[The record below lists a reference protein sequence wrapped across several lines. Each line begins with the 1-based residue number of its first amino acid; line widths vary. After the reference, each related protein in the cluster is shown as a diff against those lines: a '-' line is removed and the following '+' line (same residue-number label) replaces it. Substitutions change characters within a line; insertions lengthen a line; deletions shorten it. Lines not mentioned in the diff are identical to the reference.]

1 MTVGRTKRGVL
12 GLLAVMPDVLNRA
25 SIVGRTTRGLLG
37 STGVGDRPLATGCR
51 PLMLLVW
58 VLWSVG
64 VGGVGLAQELPDAI
78 RADQYRLAANKA
90 LKEQDPR
97 RAIEALEKYAG
108 VATDREWEFLYI
120 YGTLLVEYGA
130 TAAEVGQGQAVLV
143 ELVKKVG
150 PGAEPYLAALEELNV
165 AEEKL
170 EAFKRAAEAD
180 QRAAEA
186 KRAEESRRAE
196 ARRVGRRFRDC
207 EACPEMV
214 VVPAGTLM
222 MGSPASEAGRDD
234 DEGPVH
240 RVTIAQP
247 FAVGVYE
254 VTRGEFGRFVGATG
268 YSTGDRCR
276 TFENGEWEAR
286 SGRGWRNPGYQQGE
300 REPVVCVSW
309 EDAQAYVRWLS
320 EETGQRY
327 RLLSEAEWEYVAR
340 AGTTTA
346 RYWGESEAG
355 QCRYANGAD
364 QTAKSHNDGWT
375 VAACDDGHY
384 QAAPVGR
391 YEANAFGLHDVLGNV
406 WEWTED
412 CWNKSYAGAPS
423 NGGAWESGECS
434 SRVVRGGSWI
444 YIPRFLRSAIR
455 LRNAAG
461 NRYNNNGVRLAR
473 TLTP

>member
-1 MTVGRTKRGVL
+1 MTVGRTKRGGLLAFMPDILNRAYIVGRTKRGVL
-12 GLLAVMPDVLNRA
+12 G
-25 SIVGRTTRGLLG
+25 
-37 STGVGDRPLATGCR
+37 
-51 PLMLLVW
+51 LLVW

-64 VGGVGLAQELPDAI
+64 VGGVGLAQELPKAM

-108 VATDREWEFLYI
+108 VATEREWEFLYI

-186 KRAEESRRAE
+186 KRAEESRRA
-196 ARRVGRRFRDC
+196 GRRFRDC
-207 EACPEMV
+207 DACPQMV
-214 VVPAGTLM
+214 VVPAGSYM
-222 MGSPASEAGRDD
+222 MGSPASEAGRADN
-234 DEGPVH
+234 EGPVH
-240 RVTIAQP
+240 KVTIAQP

-268 YSTGDRCR
+268 YSTGDRCW
-276 TFENGEWEAR
+276 TFENGEWEER
-286 SGRGWRNPGYQQGE
+286 SGRGWKNPGFEHEQGE
-300 REPVVCVSW
+300 TEPVVCVNW
-309 EDAQAYVRWLS
+309 KDAQAYVRWLS
-320 EETGQRY
+320 DQTGEAY

-364 QTAKSHNDGWT
+364 ASTGFKWAVSCHDVHART
-375 VAACDDGHY
+375 
-384 QAAPVGR
+384 APVGR
-391 YEANAFGLHDVLGNV
+391 YEANAFGLYDVLGNV
-406 WEWTED
+406 WEWTQD
-412 CWNKSYAGAPS
+412 CRNKSYAGAPS
-423 NGGAWESGECS
+423 NGGAWESGECTR
-434 SRVVRGGSWI
+434 RVLRGGSWGNG
-444 YIPRFLRSAIR
+444 PWDLRSAFR
-455 LRNAAG
+455 SGSTAG
-461 NRYNNNGVRLAR
+461 SRSDIFGFRLAR